1 MLRDATATRDITT
14 SISTLAIA
22 CNKFIDDTIAKII
35 DERATEGHSQAK
47 VELDQKDFGYQFT
60 YEEISQML
68 IDKLGNYRYRVY
80 FNSNNKS
87 IYIEW

>member
-1 MLRDATATRDITT
+1 MLRDANATRDITL
-14 SISTLAIA
+14 SVSTLAIA
-22 CNKFIDDTIAKII
+22 CNKFIDETIAKII

-47 VELDQKDFGYQFT
+47 VGLDQKDFGYQFA

-68 IDKLGNYRYRVY
+68 IDKLEDYRYGVH

-87 IYIEW
+87 LYIEW